1 MKTHY
6 VRTMIF
12 ATTAALLVLPA
23 SAGGLLGGGS
33 LGGNLGGT
41 LGSSMGGLTGS
52 GTAAGNGQ
60 GAFGS
65 DLGSR
70 LEQTR
75 SRTTERASGV
85 AGKATNKVK
94 AVSERVQDKTTAA
107 TQAARD
113 SDPAIAGSGALGGNA
128 VAETAQHEVLLGGE
142 GGGAAKAD
150 RSGVDASLTPDA
162 SAKAGRKPAPV
173 TPETQP
179 N

>member
-1 MKTHY
+1 MKTHN
-6 VRTMIF
+6 VRRMIF
-12 ATTAALLVLPA
+12 AATAALLVLPV

-41 LGSSMGGLTGS
+41 LGSSMGGLTGN

-75 SRTTERASGV
+75 SRTTERATGV
-85 AGKATNKVK
+85 AGKATDKTK
-94 AVSERVQDKTTAA
+94 SASERVQDKATAA
-107 TQAARD
+107 TQSVRD
-113 SDPAIAGSGALGGNA
+113 SDPAIGGDGALGGKA
-128 VAETAQHEVLLGGE
+128 IAETSQHEVLLGGE

-150 RSGVDASLTPDA
+150 RSGVDASVTPDA

-173 TPETQP
+173 APETQA